1 MPKAPEKR
9 QPAHIE
15 IVDRLYNACQ
25 SAIRPFLQGEE
36 DFEGLLRNSRV
47 ELVLWTTDLL
57 ACVII
62 PPNEMAGVRR
72 RIQAIRDSLD
82 ANEQA
87 KGAFCN
93 EIRLM
98 VSDIDVLLTLLRHEA
113 DALAA
118 T

>member
-1 MPKAPEKR
+1 MPKAPKKR
-9 QPAHIE
+9 QPAHVE
-15 IVDRLYNACQ
+15 VVDRLHSACQ
-25 SAIRPFLQGEE
+25 SAIRPFLPEE

-87 KGAFCN
+87 KRAFCN
-93 EIRLM
+93 EIRFM
-98 VSDIDVLLTLLRHEA
+98 VSDLDLLLSLLPHEA
-113 DALAA
+113 ETPA
-118 T
+118 TI